1 MLNKTSMLFINH
13 PLKYQCAHTTIHRGQ
28 GECVTVMRCEISD
41 RTVSSSILQCED
53 WRPNS
58 TKFYRLWLTS
68 TPHIYAHIF
77 LNIVCTYIFMN
88 ALCEISCCLAYLS
101 GNMQYANLEMT
112 LPPPHINSAHFFFL
126 MHLLHLMAHQQLLF
140 KAWELLLSF
149 SISLSLTDSAPPW
162 LLIHPV
168 QRGIYHTMVWLSHFQ
183 VSNQIPVHHTVMT
196 ETKKADICHKDRWRG
211 RFTLCIL
218 V

>member
-1 MLNKTSMLFINH
+1 MHYVKSLAVWHTCLEICSMQTWKWH
-13 PLKYQCAHTTIHRGQ
+13 YSP
-28 GECVTVMRCEISD
+28 S
-41 RTVSSSILQCED
+41 
-53 WRPNS
+53 
-58 TKFYRLWLTS
+58 
-68 TPHIYAHIF
+68 
-77 LNIVCTYIFMN
+77 
-88 ALCEISCCLAYLS
+88 
-101 GNMQYANLEMT
+101 
-112 LPPPHINSAHFFFL
+112 HINSAHFFFL

-149 SISLSLTDSAPPW
+149 SISLSLTGSAPPW

-218 V
+218 VWKNRKHYSFCRKEDIWKTAWQLRLPKISQRQSNLEISIEHKLEICFSLLYKLYKRHCGHFTIKQKQ